1 MSALTFTTDD
11 SFENIMRLQRAI
23 SHSLG
28 RPFFGLDWTPSGQ
41 DLYPAL
47 NLFEEKDRNSILVKA
62 EIPGIDRESLEVE
75 TVGNRLMIAG
85 RREIASPEGQ
95 FRYHRRERRG
105 GEDHLRRQERED
117 RRRERRGGEF
127 RRVFRLPFEVDR
139 GKASASYHDGVLTIH
154 LEKAESA
161 KPSQIAIKT

>member
-62 EIPGIDRESLEVE
+62 EIPSIDRESLEVE

-95 FRYHRRERRG
+95 FRYH
-105 GEDHLRRQERED
+105 
-117 RRRERRGGEF
+117 RRERRGGEF